1 MLNTSTPDCGVKFST
16 CHVNKQRLINF
27 LPVYS
32 QSLCKVHTMSFKDF
46 KVPYPVDER
55 YSKRVAYFS
64 MEFAIHQPLKIYSG
78 GLGFLSGSHLR
89 SAYELKQNLIGVGIL
104 WKYGYYDQARN
115 QDQTLQVTWM
125 EKQYSF
131 LEDTGIKYQIT
142 VHEHPV
148 WVKVYYLNPKTFNSA
163 PLFLLTTD
171 IPENDYVSQTICHR
185 LYDANVATKVA
196 QFILLGVG
204 GAKLLDELGFKP
216 EVYHLNEAH
225 GLSAAF
231 YLYKKYNN
239 NIEEVR
245 KRLVFTTHTP
255 EEAGN
260 EKHDIHL
267 CHKMSYFCGL
277 TVDEVKK
284 LTGNPDEMFNHSLAA
299 LRFARLANGVSK
311 LHGKVS
317 RALWSKYDHICDIIS
332 ITNAQNWTYWA
343 DELLYEAVD
352 NDDDTRFDTRKAFL
366 KKRAFEIVA
375 DQTGRLFDTRI
386 FTLVWARRFAGY
398 KRAGLITTDDEKF
411 EELINN
417 KKYPIQIIWAGKPYP
432 VDYPAITE
440 FNSLV
445 HLSRKY
451 KNVSV
456 LIGYELM
463 LSRRLKQGADC
474 WLNNPRVPREASGT
488 SGMTAAMN
496 GTVNFSTDDG
506 WIPEF
511 IKNGENGFVVPKT
524 DYLNMTV
531 HEQDAYDLNCIYEI
545 LNKQILPM
553 YYDDHK
559 RWREVVKNGMRDV
572 RFQFDSNRMAHEY
585 YELLYKAPQK

>member
-1 MLNTSTPDCGVKFST
+1 
-16 CHVNKQRLINF
+16 
-27 LPVYS
+27 
-32 QSLCKVHTMSFKDF
+32 MSFRQF
-46 KVPYPVDER
+46 KVPYPFDER
-55 YSKRVAYFS
+55 YSKKVAYFS
-64 MEFAIHQPLKIYSG
+64 MEFATHQPLKIYSG

-89 SAYELKQNLIGVGIL
+89 SAYELRQNMIGVGIL

-131 LEDTGIKYQIT
+131 LKDTGIKFQIT

-148 WVKVYYLNPKTFNSA
+148 WVKAWYLDPEIFKTA
-163 PLFLLTTD
+163 PLFLLSTD
-171 IPENDYVSQTICHR
+171 LPENDYVSQTITHR

-204 GAKLLDELGFKP
+204 GAKLIDELGFNP
-216 EVYHLNEAH
+216 DIYHLNEAH

-231 YLYKKYNN
+231 YLYKKYANDLK
-239 NIEEVR
+239 EVK

-284 LTGNPDEMFNHSLAA
+284 LTGNNEDMFNHSLVA
-299 LRFARLANGVSK
+299 LRFARLANGVSQ
-311 LHGKVS
+311 LHGVVS
-317 RALWSKYDHICDIIS
+317 REMWKKYSDICPIIS
-332 ITNAQNWTYWA
+332 ITNSQNWRYWA
-343 DELLYEAVD
+343 DKQLYKFMEEG
-352 NDDDTRFDTRKAFL
+352 NDWAFDDRKKHL

-375 DQTGRLFDTRI
+375 DQTGKVFDQNV
-386 FTLVWARRFAGY
+386 FTIVWSRRFAGY
-398 KRAGLITTDDEKF
+398 KRAGLIATEEEQFEK
-411 EELINN
+411 LLSD
-417 KKYPIQIIWAGKPYP
+417 KKYPVQIIWAGKPYP
-432 VDYPAITE
+432 VDYPAISE
-440 FNSLV
+440 FNHLV
-445 HLSRKY
+445 HLSKKY
-451 KNVSV
+451 NNVAV
-456 LIGYELM
+456 LVGYELG
-463 LSRRLKQGADC
+463 LSKRLKQAGDV

-496 GTVNFSTDDG
+496 GSVNFSTDDG

-511 IKNGENGFVVPKT
+511 INHGHNGFVIPKA
-524 DYLNMTV
+524 DYANMTV
-531 HEQDAYDLNCIYEI
+531 QQQDEYDLEKLYEI
-545 LNKQILPM
+545 LLKEILPL
-553 YYDDHK
+553 YYENYDT
-559 RWREVVKNGMRDV
+559 WRMVIKNGMRDV

-585 YELLYKAPQK
+585 YELLYK

>member
-1 MLNTSTPDCGVKFST
+1 
-16 CHVNKQRLINF
+16 
-27 LPVYS
+27 
-32 QSLCKVHTMSFKDF
+32 MSFKDF
-46 KVPYPVDER
+46 KVPYLIDER

-115 QDQTLQVTWM
+115 QDQTLQVSWM

-148 WVKVYYLNPKTFNSA
+148 WVKVFYLNPKTFNSA

-216 EVYHLNEAH
+216 DVYHLNEAH

-317 RALWSKYDHICDIIS
+317 RALWSKYDHICNIIS

-343 DELLYEAVD
+343 DELLYEAID
-352 NDDDTRFDTRKAFL
+352 NNDDSRFDTRKAFL

-375 DQTGRLFDTRI
+375 DQTGRLFDTKI

-398 KRAGLITTDDEKF
+398 KRAGLITTDEEKF

-456 LIGYELM
+456 VIGYELM

-511 IKNGENGFVVPKT
+511 MKSGENGFVVPKT
-524 DYLNMTV
+524 DYSNMTV

-553 YYDDHK
+553 YYDDHT
-559 RWREVVKNGMRDV
+559 RWRTVVKSGMRDV

-585 YELLYKAPQK
+585 YELLYKAQPAK

>member
-1 MLNTSTPDCGVKFST
+1 M
-16 CHVNKQRLINF
+16 NF
-27 LPVYS
+27 R
-32 QSLCKVHTMSFKDF
+32 SFQ
-46 KVPYPVDER
+46 VPYQIDEQ
-55 YSKRVAYFS
+55 YSTRTAYFS
-64 MEFAIHQPLKIYSG
+64 MEFAVHNALKIYSG
-78 GLGFLSGSHLR
+78 GLGFLAGSHMR
-89 SAYELKQNLIGVGIL
+89 SAYELKQNLIGIGIL

-148 WVKVYYLNPKTFNSA
+148 WVKVFYLNPKTFNTA

-171 IPENDYVSQTICHR
+171 IPENDYVSQTISHR

-204 GAKLLDELGFKP
+204 GSKLFDELGFKP
-216 EVYHLNEAH
+216 DVYHLNEAH

-239 NIEEVR
+239 NVEEVR

-284 LTGNPDEMFNHSLAA
+284 LTGNPDEMFNHSLSA
-299 LRFARLANGVSK
+299 LRFAILANGVSR
-311 LHGKVS
+311 LHGEVS
-317 RALWSKYDHICDIIS
+317 RAMWSKYPNICPIIS
-332 ITNAQNWTYWA
+332 ITNAQNWRYWA
-343 DELLYEAVD
+343 DEQMYHFMDEEH
-352 NDDDTRFDTRKAFL
+352 NDRAFDERKKYL
-366 KKRAFEIVA
+366 KKRTFEIVA
-375 DQTGRLFDTRI
+375 DQTGKLFDPNI
-386 FTLVWARRFAGY
+386 FTIVWARRFAGY
-398 KRAGLITTDDEKF
+398 KRAGLITSDDERF

-417 KKYPIQIIWAGKPYP
+417 KKYPIQLIWAGKPYP
-432 VDYPAITE
+432 VNYPAITD
-440 FNSLV
+440 FNIFV
-445 HLSRKY
+445 HLSCKY

-474 WLNNPRVPREASGT
+474 WLNNPRVPREVSGT
-488 SGMTAAMN
+488 RGMTAAMN
-496 GTVNFSTDDG
+496 GAVNFSTDDG
-506 WIPEF
+506 
-511 IKNGENGFVVPKT
+511 G
-524 DYLNMTV
+524 
-531 HEQDAYDLNCIYEI
+531 
-545 LNKQILPM
+545 
-553 YYDDHK
+553 
-559 RWREVVKNGMRDV
+559 
-572 RFQFDSNRMAHEY
+572 
-585 YELLYKAPQK
+585 